1 MEALGSEPIRPIE
14 GPALVDRATCD
25 PEAFGELLGL
35 LTSAVAFLAS
45 VSILRFA
52 QLGRHWIPRL
62 PAMAY
67 SVVTAGLG
75 LPGVAVFGALVLFST
90 GTLGDALS
98 AMGSRIK
105 GAAESMNHAGRSL

>member
-1 MEALGSEPIRPIE
+1 MEALGPEPIRLKE
-14 GPALVDRATCD
+14 ALALVDRTKGD
-25 PEAFGELLGL
+25 PQAFAALLGL
-35 LTSAVAFLAS
+35 LMSAVAFVDGL
-45 VSILRFA
+45 SIPRLA

-67 SVVTAGLG
+67 AVITVGLG

-98 AMGSRIK
+98 AMRSRVK
-105 GAAESMNHAGRSL
+105 GAAKSMNHAGRSL

>member
-1 MEALGSEPIRPIE
+1 MEALGPEPIRLKE
-14 GPALVDRATCD
+14 GPALVDRAKGD
-25 PEAFGELLGL
+25 SEAFAELLGL
-35 LTSAVAFLAS
+35 LRSAVAFVDGL
-45 VSILRFA
+45 SIRRLA

-67 SVVTAGLG
+67 AVITAGLG

-98 AMGSRIK
+98 AMRSRIK
-105 GAAESMNHAGRSL
+105 RAAESMNHAGRSL